1 MAPSTVNTSTIV
13 HPPSISSNT
22 RSVSPASAPTN
33 AGQPPAPSDSTTFGY
48 MQSGPTAPVAGSDPG
63 ADLDRLSNNR
73 NLTPIRPRVTLPDM
87 SVLVTTP
94 KKS

>member
-1 MAPSTVNTSTIV
+1 MAPSTTNTSTKV

-22 RSVSPASAPTN
+22 GPVSPTTPTN
-33 AGQPPAPSDSTTFGY
+33 ASQPPATPDTFRY
-48 MQSGPTAPVAGSDPG
+48 MQPGPTPVAGGDPG
-63 ADLDRLSNNR
+63 ADFDRLSNNR
-73 NLTPIRPRVTLPDM
+73 NLAPIRPRVTLPDI

>member
-1 MAPSTVNTSTIV
+1 MAPSTTNTSTKV

-22 RSVSPASAPTN
+22 HPSPAPAPTN
-33 AGQPPAPSDSTTFGY
+33 AGQPPATPDDTFRY
-48 MQSGPTAPVAGSDPG
+48 MQPGPTTPVAGGDPG
-63 ADLDRLSNNR
+63 ADFDRLSNR
-73 NLTPIRPRVTLPDM
+73 NLTPIRPRVTLPDI